1 MSLNIKSAEA
11 HKLARQLAKLTGE
24 NMTEAVTRAV
34 RERLARL
41 RHKGEPELAE
51 RLAKIGKEC
60 ATHLKQPF
68 RSVDHGEMLYDERG
82 LPR

>member
-11 HKLARQLAKLTGE
+11 HKLARQLARLTGE
-24 NMTEAVTRAV
+24 NMTEAVTKAV

-41 RHKGEPELAE
+41 RQKGEPELAE

-60 ATHLKQPF
+60 ATHMKEPF
-68 RSVDHGEMLYDERG
+68 RSMDHGEMFYDERG